1 MDGVC
6 HLSWAVDLPG
16 LVELVVQVL
25 LHSLQPGEA
34 FVTLFQG
41 REQWMNLFVW
51 EVAALCN
58 PASGMPY
65 GKEEYLLVVMV
76 ALLKEGA

>member
-1 MDGVC
+1 
-6 HLSWAVDLPG
+6 
-16 LVELVVQVL
+16 
-25 LHSLQPGEA
+25 
-34 FVTLFQG
+34 
-41 REQWMNLFVW
+41 MNLFVW